1 MGISGRFECSI
12 DIKLGEFPDGPSDY
26 DIAKSLLDFFEEK
39 AQFKVV
45 AIQRCPNKIARVT
58 IKEGG
63 EVAKADFEDDRS
75 IHIRGDS
82 VSGDHPRPPVEK
94 VLVYHYP
101 YENDDSQVRKVL
113 SHFGSFE
120 DISYQSWVSL
130 KGVHTGTRIVR
141 MVHTSHFPRS
151 LMIDGFRCKIWYR
164 GQPVTCDVSKEDGH
178 VAAKCPKKDTCFNCH
193 QPGHVSRECPDRS
206 YGRGAWGRSSN
217 RVSAVSEPGGAASGG
232 SQEDLPRREWE
243 YLLHTILETIDRSE
257 MYVRLFFSDFSK

>member
-45 AIQRCPNKIARVT
+45 AIQQCPNKIARVT

-63 EVAKADFEDDRS
+63 EAAKADFEDDRS
-75 IHIRGDS
+75 IHIRGGS

-141 MVHTSHFPRS
+141 VVRTSHIPRS

-178 VAAKCPKKDTCFNCH
+178 VAAKCPKKDTCFNWH
-193 QPGHVSRECPDRS
+193 QPGHVSRKCPDRS

-217 RVSAVSEPGGAASGG
+217 RVSAVSEAGGAASGG